1 MKLPE
6 EWGEK
11 GKYNLLYKYIYVI
24 KVLQFYPIRRLVLF
38 IGKEHEKILFW
49 FVSSWPMM
57 CIHGDKSQQERDW
70 VLNGKEL

>member
-24 KVLQFYPIRRLVLF
+24 KVLQFYPIRRFILL
-38 IGKEHEKILFW
+38 IGKEHEKK
-49 FVSSWPMM
+49 FVLICFQLANDVYTW
-57 CIHGDKSQQERDW
+57 R
-70 VLNGKEL
+70 